1 MDGESDPP
9 DPDLRDQARP
19 AERSLVL
26 RRHRLPHLPSLTVSP
41 SVLETRYAP
50 GCSPG
55 TCDAACCRTGV
66 LVDVAQRDQILAHR
80 DLVQRAMDGSQDR
93 DPARWFEDTELAD
106 PDFPSG
112 RVVGTR
118 VRDDRCVFLDSS
130 RRCALQ
136 TATIAAARPALDLK
150 PFFCTA
156 FPITIA
162 AGTLWID
169 ELCLEMPARCC
180 RPADGGALGVLDVC
194 EAELR
199 HVIGRDGLEELRQLV
214 AEHLPQRDRWGL

>member
-1 MDGESDPP
+1 LDGGP
-9 DPDLRDQARP
+9 DTPEAGRRDRP
-19 AERSLVL
+19 GPADVPLVL
-26 RRHRLPHLPSLTVSP
+26 TQHRLPHLPDLKVSR

-66 LVDVAQRDQILAHR
+66 LVDVVQRDQILDHA
-80 DLVQRAMDGSQDR
+80 DLVRRAMDPGQER
-93 DPARWFEDTELAD
+93 DPAHWFEDAETVD

-112 RVVGTR
+112 RAVGTR
-118 VRDDRCVFLDSS
+118 VRETGCVFLDSA

-136 TATIAAARPALDLK
+136 TATTQAARPRLDLK

-156 FPITIA
+156 FPVTV
-162 AGTLWID
+162 AGGSLWID
-169 ELCLEMPARCC
+169 ELCLEMPEGCC
-180 RPADGGALGVLDVC
+180 RPATGGPLSVVDVC

-199 HVIGRDGLEELRQLV
+199 HVLGGEGLRELRALA
-214 AEHLPQRDRWGL
+214 AEHFR